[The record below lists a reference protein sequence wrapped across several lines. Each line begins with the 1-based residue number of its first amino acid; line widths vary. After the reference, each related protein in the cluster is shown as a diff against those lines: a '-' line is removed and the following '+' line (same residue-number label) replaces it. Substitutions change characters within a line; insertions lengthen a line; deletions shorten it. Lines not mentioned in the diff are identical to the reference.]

1 MVLNAPGRSALV
13 TAARILGVTI
23 TAVPLLGAVLLLA
36 VGWCWGH
43 LTARVR
49 VVVVGATAAQDD
61 AVFLAHERAHWEDL
75 VAQLDVPDD
84 LKRPE

>member
-1 MVLNAPGRSALV
+1 M

-23 TAVPLLGAVLLLA
+23 TAGPLLAVLLALA
-36 VGWCWGH
+36 VGWVAGH
-43 LTARVR
+43 RTARVR
-49 VVVVGATAAQDD
+49 VVVVGATAVQDD
-61 AVFLAHERAHWEDL
+61 AVLLAHERARWEDL

>member
-1 MVLNAPGRSALV
+1 M
-13 TAARILGVTI
+13 TAARLLGVTI
-23 TAVPLLGAVLLLA
+23 AAGPLLGALLLLA
-36 VGWCWGH
+36 AGWVLGH
-43 LTARVR
+43 RTARVR

-61 AVFLAHERAHWEDL
+61 AALLAHERARWEDL

>member
-1 MVLNAPGRSALV
+1 V

-23 TAVPLLGAVLLLA
+23 TAVPLLAVLLALA
-36 VGWCWGH
+36 VGWVIGH
-43 LTARVR
+43 RTARVC

-61 AVFLAHERAHWEDL
+61 AALLAHERARWEDL